1 MLGQPAIESFD
12 FMLKEGLHRVAAD
25 IQPLEFELKSGQ
37 RIKVKF
43 NKVSLKQHLNWFLH
57 LFINTFIYSLQILIE
72 KPSVA
77 DDPSSPMYPKECRI
91 RKQTYSGRLT
101 VQLSWW
107 IDGDL
112 QLPIERSMGHVP
124 IMVLFEFFI
133 NEV

>member
-1 MLGQPAIESFD
+1 M
-12 FMLKEGLHRVAAD
+12 
-25 IQPLEFELKSGQ
+25 
-37 RIKVKF
+37 
-43 NKVSLKQHLNWFLH
+43 
-57 LFINTFIYSLQILIE
+57 QIAIE
-72 KPSVA
+72 KPSVVE
-77 DDPSSPMYPKECRI
+77 DSGSPMYPKECRI

-124 IMVLFEFFI
+124 IMVLFECFI